1 MKLIKSIIIII
12 FASIIF
18 LIMTCINTYPERAN
32 SFEILGYN
40 NEDINLL
47 KNKFTDAE
55 IRFIIN
61 NRIMKR
67 KLFPYLELSYFS
79 LTEIHAYESIRIK
92 QNVSH
97 LTAVNLKNHPHIMDN
112 FYLKINNALN
122 LQQNLIL
129 VNKNYRLSADYIPD
143 NLVYTKDIPLLI
155 DDKNRYYLQIDVYN
169 ALKALFTEALKHNL
183 TLILSNGYRSYEKQ
197 AKIYEFYKIN
207 ALNADA
213 FSARAGHSEHQTGLA
228 LDLTS
233 ESASYLLTKE
243 FENTKEGIFI
253 KDHAHYFGFIVRY
266 PKDKS
271 HLTGYDYEPWHLR
284 YVGIEVAKIIFEKK
298 LTLEE
303 YLLYY
308 TEMPLT

>member
-1 MKLIKSIIIII
+1 MKYDTIILAGGESTCELRKIAPYDNEALIIIG
-12 FASIIF
+12 
-18 LIMTCINTYPERAN
+18 N
-32 SFEILGYN
+32 SPMI
-40 NEDINLL
+40 
-47 KNKFTDAE
+47 
-55 IRFIIN
+55 
-61 NRIMKR
+61 
-67 KLFPYLELSYFS
+67 
-79 LTEIHAYESIRIK
+79 
-92 QNVSH
+92 
-97 LTAVNLKNHPHIMDN
+97 
-112 FYLKINNALN
+112 
-122 LQQNLIL
+122 
-129 VNKNYRLSADYIPD
+129 
-143 NLVYTKDIPLLI
+143 
-155 DDKNRYYLQIDVYN
+155 YYVYN